1 MTFVRSVQ
9 AYAGGDEMR
18 SGVECPATSH
28 GGDPRLNTHIEQI
41 RVQHEGSGDQW
52 PSPSSVMCMTLSVS

>member
-18 SGVECPATSH
+18 SRAECPATSH
-28 GGDPRLNTHIEQI
+28 GGDHGLNTHIEQI
-41 RVQHEGSGDQW
+41 RMQHEGAATNGQ
-52 PSPSSVMCMTLSVS
+52 VQAA